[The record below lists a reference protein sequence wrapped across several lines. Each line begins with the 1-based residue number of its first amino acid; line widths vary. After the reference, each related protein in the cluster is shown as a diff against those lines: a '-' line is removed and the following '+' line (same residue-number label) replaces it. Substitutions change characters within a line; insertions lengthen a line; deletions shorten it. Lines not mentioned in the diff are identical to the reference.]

1 MAQTAE
7 LFVVDELV
15 NSRRVA
21 AHRTLR
27 ITPEFKRIDVH
38 RKRIKA
44 QQATDQAVAL
54 AQNQLDRLERFD
66 YADETR
72 QDS

>member
-7 LFVVDELV
+7 LFVVDEFV
-15 NSRRVA
+15 NGRLVA
-21 AHRTLR
+21 AHRTVR
-27 ITPEFKRIDVH
+27 ITSEFKRIDFH

-44 QQATDQAVAL
+44 QQATDQTVAF